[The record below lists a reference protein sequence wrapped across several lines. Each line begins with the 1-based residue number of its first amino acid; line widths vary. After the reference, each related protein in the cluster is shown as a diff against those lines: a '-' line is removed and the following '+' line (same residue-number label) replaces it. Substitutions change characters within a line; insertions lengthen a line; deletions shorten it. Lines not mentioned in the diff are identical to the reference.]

1 MKNPR
6 SFAASRFFSTKKCRT
21 SQLHR
26 NFDAK
31 KSPGRWSNSFPGS
44 LQERHAKN
52 NGWFW
57 KTSWDRHLCNPKP
70 TIATM
75 PQFQPWS
82 RCMPEAP
89 ILHEPCSLFITTST
103 ANPVSYTTQRS
114 AHGATTTSLQW
125 IKVKPRAPPGK
136 DHVSHPNG
144 KRKIIFKRALV
155 GDMLVSRRV
164 FFSAYWNSSNSC
176 LFSFNDSMLARNYE
190 LCLRKMWGWQ
200 WLVFRANFDVK
211 KRPHWTSKSV
221 AHVFIHGFLLT
232 FFPSYLSFAQYLS
245 DLRKTGTYCCQNL
258 NPQLREKT
266 KLLIQCVCSSSYCGF
281 RRWYGRLALAKHLL
295 PKWVYRFCRAMPAM
309 HKNQERNPSPLT
321 LEDLKNIPQ
330 MNIEQEG

>member
-1 MKNPR
+1 M
-6 SFAASRFFSTKKCRT
+6 FEIVFFSGFSTKVASHEVQDLLRLLDVSVSKKCRT
-21 SQLHR
+21 SLSSQKFRRDVSRTLELLPR
-26 NFDAK
+26 KPSGKTCK
-31 KSPGRWSNSFPGS
+31 K
-44 LQERHAKN
+44 

-57 KTSWDRHLCNPKP
+57 KTSWDRHLCHPKP

-103 ANPVSYTTQRS
+103 TNPVSYTTQRS

-190 LCLRKMWGWQ
+190 LCLRKMWVWQ
-200 WLVFRANFDVK
+200 WLVFRVNFDVK
-211 KRPHWTSKSV
+211 KKSLTGLPKVLHMFLSMASYSPSFPH
-221 AHVFIHGFLLT
+221 I
-232 FFPSYLSFAQYLS
+232 YLSL
-245 DLRKTGTYCCQNL
+245 DTYQ
-258 NPQLREKT
+258 P
-266 KLLIQCVCSSSYCGF
+266 
-281 RRWYGRLALAKHLL
+281 
-295 PKWVYRFCRAMPAM
+295 
-309 HKNQERNPSPLT
+309 
-321 LEDLKNIPQ
+321 
-330 MNIEQEG
+330 